1 MAASLPDLCLKSI
14 FKELEDDL
22 KSQYA
27 FILIN
32 RHWCLSVISELWRNP
47 FDSCNKKD
55 QNVKIIDTYL
65 KCLPQDMR
73 DEIGVQSIKSLT
85 AATFD
90 YPSFLRHINDSSIF
104 YSARCWATEKFPVD
118 YESQSNVSHKIQEM
132 LCKLFVSS
140 STAIK
145 GITIDCEHSINIF
158 SLPGAKKSLSQLEIF
173 NCRIYRNVGCLPEI
187 LESALGISKKVQNLD
202 VWLSSEENMG
212 TTIENMSKFIESQRN
227 LKVILIGSSED
238 DFPILWQSTLM
249 HVDTLVHIQISSIIF
264 NPSPFQ
270 LYDLALFKNLEILEI
285 EYCDNFIFS
294 DYNQMESSSFQKMK
308 RISLKTCR
316 DFPSHFIEVLFSQAK
331 ENMLQVE
338 LFGLEDYESIFQ
350 SCIKHCKKITRFH
363 GSIVIQQTTLL
374 LEMLKTCKELQ
385 DILIEDLS
393 HEPERVC
400 TSIAFFDPNNFIRQ
414 LGEAMPTNVHMLT
427 LKINWVFTAKSLDD
441 LFKKFKATN
450 LRILDF
456 SGLSFISDDHL
467 EVIIKRCGGKSK
479 ELYLTHSYYFSDEVI
494 EKAQNSFRKVVF
506 VKDQS
511 LSNELDD
518 FDDFDD
524 YDDLM
529 LDEILSLQMEDE
541 FIYGCYQD
549 DYGELYGS
557 YYDDSEGE
565 EEEEEEGE
573 LYSDDNSGYADS
585 EKDDDDY
592 DSEQS

>member
-14 FKELEDDL
+14 FKDLDDDL
-22 KSQYA
+22 KSQYS

-85 AATFD
+85 EATFD
-90 YPSFLRHINDSSIF
+90 YPSFLRYINDTSIF
-104 YSARCWATEKFPVD
+104 YSAKYWAAEIFPD
-118 YESQSNVSHKIQEM
+118 DFEIQSNVAHKIQEL
-132 LCKLFVSS
+132 LCRHFISC
-140 STAIK
+140 STTIK
-145 GITIDCEHSINIF
+145 GITVDCEHNINIF
-158 SLPGAKKSLSQLEIF
+158 DLPGATKSLSKLEIF
-173 NCRIYRNVGCLPEI
+173 NCRIFRTAGCLPEI
-187 LESALGISKKVQNLD
+187 LDSAFEISKNVQNLD
-202 VWLSSEENMG
+202 IWLSSEENMG
-212 TTIENMSKFIESQRN
+212 TTINKMSKFIECQRN

-238 DFPILWQSTLM
+238 DFPILWQSTLT

-270 LYDLALFKNLEILEI
+270 LYDLASFKNLETLEI

-294 DYNQMESSSFQKMK
+294 NYGKMVSSAFQKMK

-316 DFPSHFIEVLFSQAK
+316 DFPSHFIEALFSQAK

-350 SCIKHCKKITRFH
+350 SCIKYCKKITRFH
-363 GSIVIQQTTLL
+363 GSIVIQQTSLL
-374 LEMLKTCKELQ
+374 LEMLKTCKDLQ

-393 HEPERVC
+393 HEPERGC
-400 TSIAFFDPNNFIRQ
+400 TSITLFDANNFIRK
-414 LGEAMPTNVHMLT
+414 LGEAMPENVHMLT
-427 LKINWVFTAKSLDD
+427 LKINWVFSSKSLDD

-450 LRILDF
+450 LKILDF

-479 ELYLTHSYYFSDEVI
+479 ELYLTHSYYFSNEVV
-494 EKAQNSFRKVVF
+494 EKARNSFRKVIF

-511 LSNELDD
+511 LSNEFDD
-518 FDDFDD
+518 FDDFDE

-541 FIYGCYQD
+541 FIYGCYED

-557 YYDDSEGE
+557 YYDDSDGDDE
-565 EEEEEEGE
+565 E
-573 LYSDDNSGYADS
+573 LYSDDENSGYADS
-585 EKDDDDY
+585 ENDDY
-592 DSEQS
+592 DSEQSDCI

>member
-22 KSQYA
+22 KSQYV

-73 DEIGVQSIKSLT
+73 NELGVESINSLK

-90 YPSFLRHINDSSIF
+90 YPSFLRHINDSIIS
-104 YSARCWATEKFPVD
+104 YSARCWATENFPD
-118 YESQSNVSHKIQEM
+118 YESQSSVSHKIQEL
-132 LCKLFVSS
+132 LCRLFVSS
-140 STAIK
+140 SPTIK

-158 SLPGAKKSLSQLEIF
+158 ALPGAKKSLSQLEIF
-173 NCRIYRNVGCLPEI
+173 NCRTYRNVGCLPEI
-187 LESALGISKKVQNLD
+187 LESALEISKKVQNLD
-202 VWLSSEENMG
+202 IWLSTDENMG
-212 TTIENMSKFIESQRN
+212 STIDNMSKFIESQRN

-270 LYDLALFKNLEILEI
+270 LYDLALFKSLEILEI
-285 EYCDNFIFS
+285 EYCDNFVFS
-294 DYNQMESSSFQKMK
+294 YYDKMESFAFQKMK

-363 GSIVIQQTTLL
+363 GSIVIQQTSLL

-393 HEPERVC
+393 HEPERVYS
-400 TSIAFFDPNNFIRQ
+400 SIAYFDPNNFIRQ
-414 LGEAMPTNVHMLT
+414 LGEVMPTNVHMLT
-427 LKINWVFTAKSLDD
+427 LKINWVFSSKSLDE

-456 SGLSFISDDHL
+456 SGLSFISDEHL

-479 ELYLTHSYYFSDEVI
+479 ELYLTHSYYFSDEII
-494 EKAQNSFRKVVF
+494 EKARNSFRKLVF

-518 FDDFDD
+518 FDDFDE

-557 YYDDSEGE
+557 YYEDSEGDDD
-565 EEEEEEGE
+565 EEEGE
-573 LYSDDNSGYADS
+573 LYSDDNSGDADS

-592 DSEQS
+592 DSEQSD

>member
-14 FKELEDDL
+14 FKDLDDDL
-22 KSQYA
+22 KSQYS

-85 AATFD
+85 EATFD
-90 YPSFLRHINDSSIF
+90 YPSFLRYINDTSIF
-104 YSARCWATEKFPVD
+104 YSAKYWAAEIFPD
-118 YESQSNVSHKIQEM
+118 DFEIQSNVAHKIQEL
-132 LCKLFVSS
+132 LCQHFISC
-140 STAIK
+140 STTIK
-145 GITIDCEHSINIF
+145 GITVDCEHNINIF
-158 SLPGAKKSLSQLEIF
+158 DLPGATKSLSKLEIF
-173 NCRIYRNVGCLPEI
+173 NCRIFRTAGCLPEI
-187 LESALGISKKVQNLD
+187 LDSAFEISKNVQNLD
-202 VWLSSEENMG
+202 IWLSSEENMG
-212 TTIENMSKFIESQRN
+212 TTINKMSKFIECQRN

-238 DFPILWQSTLM
+238 DFPILWQSTLT

-270 LYDLALFKNLEILEI
+270 LYDLTSFKNLETLEI

-294 DYNQMESSSFQKMK
+294 NYGKMVSSAFQKMK

-350 SCIKHCKKITRFH
+350 SCIKYCKKITRFH
-363 GSIVIQQTTLL
+363 GSIVIQQTSLL
-374 LEMLKTCKELQ
+374 LEMLKTCKDLQ

-393 HEPERVC
+393 HEPERGC
-400 TSIAFFDPNNFIRQ
+400 TSITLFDANNFIRK
-414 LGEAMPTNVHMLT
+414 LGEAMPENVHMLT
-427 LKINWVFTAKSLDD
+427 LKINWVFSSKSLDD

-450 LRILDF
+450 LKILDF

-479 ELYLTHSYYFSDEVI
+479 ELYLTHSYYFSNEVV
-494 EKAQNSFRKVVF
+494 EKARNSFRKVIF

-511 LSNELDD
+511 LSNEFDD
-518 FDDFDD
+518 FDDFDE

-541 FIYGCYQD
+541 FIYGCYED
-549 DYGELYGS
+549 DYGELYANFKVMR
-557 YYDDSEGE
+557 YHKTRKPR
-565 EEEEEEGE
+565 
-573 LYSDDNSGYADS
+573 N
-585 EKDDDDY
+585 KHVN
-592 DSEQS
+592 